1 MLHGC
6 NFSWKGMGLLAITA
20 KEIAALAGVSR
31 GTVDRAL
38 KDRPRISKETKEKIL
53 KIAEQ
58 YNYRPNLIGKALVSA
73 GQKVHVAAILTS
85 VGNPFFDDV
94 KDGIYAAVK
103 AYEDYGIELH
113 LTELKGYNPEEF
125 ISAIENLDDGTENLI
140 ITPLDDEILKEKLEE
155 LAEKGMNIVILSSDI
170 EVRGKL
176 SFVGCDCL
184 KSGKIAGRM
193 VGLLSAGHARLCI
206 VTGSTLHPGHRWRVE
221 GVSSVASE
229 YSDIKIVEVIENND
243 DNETAYKA
251 MKEALNR
258 NEDIDFVCIT
268 AGGVQ
273 GTLRAIKEDG
283 RKIKVCSF
291 DDIPAT
297 KEAMK
302 NGKIL
307 ATICQQPYEQGYNA
321 VKSIFDKVIAK
332 AKVAERQCSEL
343 SIKVDYSIQ

>member
-1 MLHGC
+1 
-6 NFSWKGMGLLAITA
+6 MGHLAITA

-38 KDRPRISKETKEKIL
+38 KNRPRISRETKERIL

-58 YNYRPNLIGKALVSA
+58 YNYKPNLIGKALVSS
-73 GQKVHVAAILTS
+73 GQKVGVAVILTS

-94 KDGIYAAVK
+94 KNGIFAAVK
-103 AYEDYGIELH
+103 AYEDYGIEIN
-113 LTELKGYNPEEF
+113 LTELKGYNPEEL
-125 ISAIENLDDGTENLI
+125 ISALENIQDGIENLI
-140 ITPLDDEILKEKLEE
+140 ITPVDDEKLKGKLQE
-155 LAEKGMNIVILSSDI
+155 LVEKGINVVLLSSDI
-170 EVRGKL
+170 DVKGKL

-184 KSGKIAGRM
+184 RSGKIAGRM
-193 VGLLSAGHARLCI
+193 VGLLSEGHARLCI

-221 GVSSVASE
+221 GVSSVVRE
-229 YSDIKIVEVIENND
+229 YSDIKIVNVIENND
-243 DNETAYKA
+243 DNETAYLA
-251 MKEALNR
+251 MKAALNR
-258 NEDIDFVCIT
+258 NGDIDFVCIT

-273 GTLRAIKEDG
+273 GTLKAIEEDG
-283 RKIKVCSF
+283 KKIKVCSF

-302 NGKIL
+302 KGKIL

-332 AKVAERQCSEL
+332 THVEERQYSEL

>member
-1 MLHGC
+1 
-6 NFSWKGMGLLAITA
+6 MGYLAITA

-38 KDRPRISKETKEKIL
+38 KNRPRISRETKERIL

-58 YNYRPNLIGKALVSA
+58 YNYKPNLIGKALVSS
-73 GQKVHVAAILTS
+73 GQKVGVAVILTS

-94 KDGIYAAVK
+94 KNGIFAAVK
-103 AYEDYGIELH
+103 AYEDYGIEIN
-113 LTELKGYNPEEF
+113 LTELKGYNPEEL
-125 ISAIENLDDGTENLI
+125 ISALENIQDGIENFI
-140 ITPLDDEILKEKLEE
+140 ITPVDDEKLKGKLQE
-155 LAEKGMNIVILSSDI
+155 LVEKGINVVLLSSDI
-170 EVRGKL
+170 DVKGKL

-184 KSGKIAGRM
+184 RSGKIAGRM
-193 VGLLSAGHARLCI
+193 VGLLSEGHARLCI

-221 GVSSVASE
+221 GVSSVVRE
-229 YSDIKIVEVIENND
+229 YSDIKIVDVIENND
-243 DNETAYKA
+243 DNETAYLA
-251 MKEALNR
+251 MKAALNR
-258 NEDIDFVCIT
+258 NGDIDFVCIT

-273 GTLRAIKEDG
+273 GTLKAIEEDG

-307 ATICQQPYEQGYNA
+307 ATICQQPYEQGHNA

-332 AKVAERQCSEL
+332 THVEERQYSEL

>member
-1 MLHGC
+1 
-6 NFSWKGMGLLAITA
+6 MGHLAITA

-38 KDRPRISKETKEKIL
+38 KNRPRISRETKERIL

-58 YNYRPNLIGKALVSA
+58 YNYKPNLIGKALVSS
-73 GQKVHVAAILTS
+73 GQKVGVAVILTS

-94 KDGIYAAVK
+94 KNGIFAAVK
-103 AYEDYGIELH
+103 AYEDYGIEIN
-113 LTELKGYNPEEF
+113 LTELKGYNPEEL
-125 ISAIENLDDGTENLI
+125 ISALENIQDGIENLI
-140 ITPLDDEILKEKLEE
+140 ITPVDDEKLKGKLQE
-155 LAEKGMNIVILSSDI
+155 LVEKGINVVLLSSDI
-170 EVRGKL
+170 DVKGKL

-184 KSGKIAGRM
+184 RSGKIAGRM
-193 VGLLSAGHARLCI
+193 VGLLSEGHARLCI

-221 GVSSVASE
+221 GVSSVVRE
-229 YSDIKIVEVIENND
+229 YSDIKIVDVIENND
-243 DNETAYKA
+243 DNETAYLA
-251 MKEALNR
+251 MKAALNR
-258 NEDIDFVCIT
+258 NGDIDFVCIT

-273 GTLRAIKEDG
+273 GTLKAIEEDG

-307 ATICQQPYEQGYNA
+307 VTICQQPYEQGYNA

-332 AKVAERQCSEL
+332 THVEERQYSEL

>member
-1 MLHGC
+1 
-6 NFSWKGMGLLAITA
+6 MGYLAITA

-38 KDRPRISKETKEKIL
+38 KNRPRISRDTKERIL

-58 YNYRPNLIGKALVSA
+58 YNYKPNLIGKALVSS
-73 GQKVHVAAILTS
+73 GQKVGVAVILTS

-94 KDGIYAAVK
+94 KNGIFAAVK
-103 AYEDYGIELH
+103 AYEDYGIEIN
-113 LTELKGYNPEEF
+113 LTELKGYNPEEL
-125 ISAIENLDDGTENLI
+125 ISALENIQDGIENLI
-140 ITPLDDEILKEKLEE
+140 ITPVDDEKLKGKLQE
-155 LAEKGMNIVILSSDI
+155 LVEKGINVVLLSSDI
-170 EVRGKL
+170 DVKGKL

-184 KSGKIAGRM
+184 RSGKIAGRM
-193 VGLLSAGHARLCI
+193 VGLLSEGHARLCI

-221 GVSSVASE
+221 GVSSVVRE
-229 YSDIKIVEVIENND
+229 YSDIKIVDVIENND
-243 DNETAYKA
+243 DNETAYLA
-251 MKEALNR
+251 MKAALNR
-258 NEDIDFVCIT
+258 NGDIDFVCIT

-273 GTLRAIKEDG
+273 GTLKAIEEDG

-332 AKVAERQCSEL
+332 THVEERQYSEL

>member
-1 MLHGC
+1 
-6 NFSWKGMGLLAITA
+6 MGHLAITA

-38 KDRPRISKETKEKIL
+38 KNRPRISRETKERIL

-58 YNYRPNLIGKALVSA
+58 YNYKPNLIGKALVSS
-73 GQKVHVAAILTS
+73 GQKVGVAVILTS

-94 KDGIYAAVK
+94 KNGIFAAVK
-103 AYEDYGIELH
+103 AYEDYGIEINLS
-113 LTELKGYNPEEF
+113 ELKGYNPEEL
-125 ISAIENLDDGTENLI
+125 ISALENIQDGIENLI
-140 ITPLDDEILKEKLEE
+140 ITPVDDEKLKGKLQE
-155 LAEKGMNIVILSSDI
+155 LVEKGINVVLLSSDI
-170 EVRGKL
+170 DVKGKL

-184 KSGKIAGRM
+184 RSGKIAGRM
-193 VGLLSAGHARLCI
+193 VGLLSEGHARLCI

-221 GVSSVASE
+221 GVSSVVRE
-229 YSDIKIVEVIENND
+229 YSDIKIVDVIENND
-243 DNETAYKA
+243 DNETAYLA
-251 MKEALNR
+251 MKAALNR
-258 NEDIDFVCIT
+258 NGDIDFVCIT

-273 GTLRAIKEDG
+273 GTLKAIEEDG

-332 AKVAERQCSEL
+332 THVEERQYSEL

>member
-1 MLHGC
+1 
-6 NFSWKGMGLLAITA
+6 MGHLAITA

-38 KDRPRISKETKEKIL
+38 KNRPRISRETKERIL

-58 YNYRPNLIGKALVSA
+58 YNYKPNLIGKALVSS
-73 GQKVHVAAILTS
+73 GQKVGVAVILTS

-94 KDGIYAAVK
+94 KNGIFAAVK
-103 AYEDYGIELH
+103 AYEDYGIEIN
-113 LTELKGYNPEEF
+113 LTELKGYNPEEL
-125 ISAIENLDDGTENLI
+125 ISALENIQDGIENLI
-140 ITPLDDEILKEKLEE
+140 ITPVDDEKLKGKLQE
-155 LAEKGMNIVILSSDI
+155 LVEKGINVVLLSSDI
-170 EVRGKL
+170 DVKGKL

-184 KSGKIAGRM
+184 RSGKIAGRM
-193 VGLLSAGHARLCI
+193 VGLLSEGHARLCI

-221 GVSSVASE
+221 GVSSVVRE
-229 YSDIKIVEVIENND
+229 YSDIKIVAVIENND
-243 DNETAYKA
+243 DNETAYLA
-251 MKEALNR
+251 MKAALNR
-258 NEDIDFVCIT
+258 NGDIDFVCIT

-273 GTLRAIKEDG
+273 GTLKAIEEDG
-283 RKIKVCSF
+283 KKIKVCSF

-302 NGKIL
+302 KGKIL

-332 AKVAERQCSEL
+332 THVEERQYSEL

>member
-1 MLHGC
+1 
-6 NFSWKGMGLLAITA
+6 MGHLAITA

-38 KDRPRISKETKEKIL
+38 KNRPRISRETKERIL

-58 YNYRPNLIGKALVSA
+58 YNYKPNLIGKALVSS
-73 GQKVHVAAILTS
+73 GQKVGVAVILTS

-94 KDGIYAAVK
+94 KNGIFAAVK
-103 AYEDYGIELH
+103 AYEDYGIEIN
-113 LTELKGYNPEEF
+113 LTELKGYNPEEL
-125 ISAIENLDDGTENLI
+125 ISALENIQDGIENLI
-140 ITPLDDEILKEKLEE
+140 ITPVDDEKLKGKLQE
-155 LAEKGMNIVILSSDI
+155 LVEKGINVVLLSSDI
-170 EVRGKL
+170 DVKGKL

-184 KSGKIAGRM
+184 RSGKIAGRM
-193 VGLLSAGHARLCI
+193 VGLLSEGHARLCI

-221 GVSSVASE
+221 GVSSVVRE
-229 YSDIKIVEVIENND
+229 YSDIKIVAVIENND
-243 DNETAYKA
+243 DNETAYLA
-251 MKEALNR
+251 MKAALNR
-258 NEDIDFVCIT
+258 NGDIDFVCIT

-273 GTLRAIKEDG
+273 GTLKAIEEDG

-332 AKVAERQCSEL
+332 THVEERQYSEL

>member
-1 MLHGC
+1 
-6 NFSWKGMGLLAITA
+6 MGHLAITA

-38 KDRPRISKETKEKIL
+38 KNRPRISRETKERIL

-58 YNYRPNLIGKALVSA
+58 YNYKPNLIGKALVSS
-73 GQKVHVAAILTS
+73 GQKVGVAVILTS

-94 KDGIYAAVK
+94 KNGIFAAVK
-103 AYEDYGIELH
+103 AYEDYGIEIN
-113 LTELKGYNPEEF
+113 LTELKGYNPEEL
-125 ISAIENLDDGTENLI
+125 ISALENIQDGIENLI
-140 ITPLDDEILKEKLEE
+140 ITPVDDEKLKGKLQE
-155 LAEKGMNIVILSSDI
+155 LVEKGINVVLLSSDI
-170 EVRGKL
+170 DVKGKL

-184 KSGKIAGRM
+184 RSGKIAGRM
-193 VGLLSAGHARLCI
+193 VGLLSEGHARLCI

-221 GVSSVASE
+221 GVSSVVRE
-229 YSDIKIVEVIENND
+229 YSDIKIVDVIENND
-243 DNETAYKA
+243 DNETAYLA
-251 MKEALNR
+251 MKAALNR
-258 NEDIDFVCIT
+258 NGDIDFVCIT

-273 GTLRAIKEDG
+273 GTLKAIEEDG

-332 AKVAERQCSEL
+332 THVEKRQYSEL

>member
-1 MLHGC
+1 
-6 NFSWKGMGLLAITA
+6 MGHLAITA

-38 KDRPRISKETKEKIL
+38 KNRPRISRETKERIL

-58 YNYRPNLIGKALVSA
+58 YNYKPNLIGKALVSS
-73 GQKVHVAAILTS
+73 GQKVGVAVILTS

-94 KDGIYAAVK
+94 KNGIFAAVK
-103 AYEDYGIELH
+103 AYEDYGIEIN
-113 LTELKGYNPEEF
+113 LTELKGYNPEEL
-125 ISAIENLDDGTENLI
+125 ISALENIQDGIENLI
-140 ITPLDDEILKEKLEE
+140 ITPVDDEKLKGKLQE
-155 LAEKGMNIVILSSDI
+155 LVEKGINVVLLSSDI
-170 EVRGKL
+170 DVKGKI

-184 KSGKIAGRM
+184 RSGKIAGRM
-193 VGLLSAGHARLCI
+193 VGLLSEGHARLCI

-221 GVSSVASE
+221 GVSSVVRE
-229 YSDIKIVEVIENND
+229 YSDIKIVDVIENND
-243 DNETAYKA
+243 DNETAYLA
-251 MKEALNR
+251 MKAALNR
-258 NEDIDFVCIT
+258 NGDIDFVCIT

-273 GTLRAIKEDG
+273 GTLKAIEEDG

-332 AKVAERQCSEL
+332 THVEERQYSEL

>member
-1 MLHGC
+1 
-6 NFSWKGMGLLAITA
+6 MGYLAITA

-38 KDRPRISKETKEKIL
+38 KNRPRISRDTKERIL

-58 YNYRPNLIGKALVSA
+58 YNYKPNLIGKALVSS
-73 GQKVHVAAILTS
+73 GQKVGVAVILTS

-94 KDGIYAAVK
+94 KNGIFAAVK
-103 AYEDYGIELH
+103 AYEDYGIEIN
-113 LTELKGYNPEEF
+113 LTELKGYNPEEL
-125 ISAIENLDDGTENLI
+125 ISALENIQDGIENLI
-140 ITPLDDEILKEKLEE
+140 ITPVDDEKLKGKLQE
-155 LAEKGMNIVILSSDI
+155 LVEKGINVVLLSSDI
-170 EVRGKL
+170 DVKGKL

-184 KSGKIAGRM
+184 RSGKIAGRM
-193 VGLLSAGHARLCI
+193 VGLLSEGHARLCI

-221 GVSSVASE
+221 GVSSVVRE
-229 YSDIKIVEVIENND
+229 YSDIKIVDVIENND
-243 DNETAYKA
+243 DNETAYLA
-251 MKEALNR
+251 MKAALNR
-258 NEDIDFVCIT
+258 NGDIDFVCIT

-273 GTLRAIKEDG
+273 GTLKAIEEDG

-307 ATICQQPYEQGYNA
+307 VTICQQPYEQGYNA

-332 AKVAERQCSEL
+332 THVEERQYSEL

>member
-1 MLHGC
+1 
-6 NFSWKGMGLLAITA
+6 MGYLAITA

-38 KDRPRISKETKEKIL
+38 KNRPRISRETKERIL

-58 YNYRPNLIGKALVSA
+58 YNYKPNLIGKALVSS
-73 GQKVHVAAILTS
+73 GQKVGVAVILTS

-94 KDGIYAAVK
+94 KNGIFAAVK
-103 AYEDYGIELH
+103 AYEDYGIEIN
-113 LTELKGYNPEEF
+113 LTELKGYNPEEL
-125 ISAIENLDDGTENLI
+125 ISALENIQDGIENLI
-140 ITPLDDEILKEKLEE
+140 ITPVDDEKLKGKLQE
-155 LAEKGMNIVILSSDI
+155 LVEKGINVVLLSSDI
-170 EVRGKL
+170 DVKGKL

-184 KSGKIAGRM
+184 RSGKIAGRM
-193 VGLLSAGHARLCI
+193 VGLLSEGHARLCI

-221 GVSSVASE
+221 GVSSVVRE
-229 YSDIKIVEVIENND
+229 YSDIKIVDVIENND
-243 DNETAYKA
+243 DNETAYLA
-251 MKEALNR
+251 MKAALNR
-258 NEDIDFVCIT
+258 NGDIDFVCIT

-273 GTLRAIKEDG
+273 GTLKAIEEDG

-332 AKVAERQCSEL
+332 THVEERQYSEL

>member
-1 MLHGC
+1 
-6 NFSWKGMGLLAITA
+6 MGHLAITA

-38 KDRPRISKETKEKIL
+38 KNRPRISRETKERIL

-58 YNYRPNLIGKALVSA
+58 YNYKPNLIGKALVSS
-73 GQKVHVAAILTS
+73 GQKVGVAIILTS

-94 KDGIYAAVK
+94 KNGIFAAVK
-103 AYEDYGIELH
+103 AYEDYGIEIN
-113 LTELKGYNPEEF
+113 LTELKGYNPEEL
-125 ISAIENLDDGTENLI
+125 ISALENIQDGIENLI
-140 ITPLDDEILKEKLEE
+140 ITPVDDEKLKGKLQE
-155 LAEKGMNIVILSSDI
+155 LVEKGINVLLLSSDI
-170 EVRGKL
+170 DVKGKL

-184 KSGKIAGRM
+184 RSGKIAGRM
-193 VGLLSAGHARLCI
+193 VGLLSEGHARLCI

-221 GVSSVASE
+221 GVSSVVRE
-229 YSDIKIVEVIENND
+229 YSDIKIVDVIENND
-243 DNETAYKA
+243 DNETAYLA
-251 MKEALNR
+251 MKAALNR
-258 NEDIDFVCIT
+258 NGDIDFVCIT

-273 GTLRAIKEDG
+273 GTLKAIEEDG

-332 AKVAERQCSEL
+332 THVEERQYSEL

>member
-1 MLHGC
+1 
-6 NFSWKGMGLLAITA
+6 MGHLAITA

-38 KDRPRISKETKEKIL
+38 KNRPRISRETKERIL

-58 YNYRPNLIGKALVSA
+58 YNYKPNLIGKALVSS
-73 GQKVHVAAILTS
+73 GQKVGVAVILTS

-94 KDGIYAAVK
+94 KNGIFAAVK
-103 AYEDYGIELH
+103 AYEDYGIEIN
-113 LTELKGYNPEEF
+113 LTELKGYNPEEL
-125 ISAIENLDDGTENLI
+125 ISALENIQDGIENLI
-140 ITPLDDEILKEKLEE
+140 ITPVDDEKLKGKLQE
-155 LAEKGMNIVILSSDI
+155 LVEKGINVVLLSSDI
-170 EVRGKL
+170 DVKGKL

-184 KSGKIAGRM
+184 RSGKIAGRM
-193 VGLLSAGHARLCI
+193 VGLLSEGHARLCI

-221 GVSSVASE
+221 GVSSVVRE
-229 YSDIKIVEVIENND
+229 YSDIKIVDVIENND
-243 DNETAYKA
+243 DNETAYLA
-251 MKEALNR
+251 MKAALNR
-258 NEDIDFVCIT
+258 NGDIDFVCIT

-273 GTLRAIKEDG
+273 GTLKAIEEDG
-283 RKIKVCSF
+283 KKIKVCSF

-302 NGKIL
+302 KGKIL

-332 AKVAERQCSEL
+332 THVEERQYSEL

>member
-1 MLHGC
+1 
-6 NFSWKGMGLLAITA
+6 MGQLAITA

-38 KDRPRISKETKEKIL
+38 KNRPRISRETKERIL

-58 YNYRPNLIGKALVSA
+58 YNYKPNLIGKALVSS
-73 GQKVHVAAILTS
+73 GQKVGVAVILTS

-94 KDGIYAAVK
+94 KNGIFAAVK
-103 AYEDYGIELH
+103 AYEDYGIEIN
-113 LTELKGYNPEEF
+113 LTELKGYNPEEL
-125 ISAIENLDDGTENLI
+125 ISALENIQDGIENLI
-140 ITPLDDEILKEKLEE
+140 ITPVDDEKLKGKLQE
-155 LAEKGMNIVILSSDI
+155 LVEKGINVVLLSSDI
-170 EVRGKL
+170 DVKGKL

-184 KSGKIAGRM
+184 RSGKIAGRM
-193 VGLLSAGHARLCI
+193 VGLLSEGHARLCI

-221 GVSSVASE
+221 GVSSVVRE
-229 YSDIKIVEVIENND
+229 YSDIKIVDVIENND
-243 DNETAYKA
+243 DNETAYLA
-251 MKEALNR
+251 MKAALNR
-258 NEDIDFVCIT
+258 NGDIDFVCIT

-273 GTLRAIKEDG
+273 GTLKAIEEDG

-332 AKVAERQCSEL
+332 THVEERQYSEL

>member
-1 MLHGC
+1 
-6 NFSWKGMGLLAITA
+6 MGHLAITA

-38 KDRPRISKETKEKIL
+38 KNRPRISRETKERIL

-58 YNYRPNLIGKALVSA
+58 YNYKPNLIGKALVSS
-73 GQKVHVAAILTS
+73 GQKVGVAVILTS

-94 KDGIYAAVK
+94 KNGIFAAVK
-103 AYEDYGIELH
+103 AYEDYGIEIN
-113 LTELKGYNPEEF
+113 LTELKGYNPEEL
-125 ISAIENLDDGTENLI
+125 ISALENIQDGIENLI
-140 ITPLDDEILKEKLEE
+140 ITPVDDEKLKGKLQE
-155 LAEKGMNIVILSSDI
+155 LVEKGINVVLLSSDI
-170 EVRGKL
+170 DVKGKI

-184 KSGKIAGRM
+184 RSGKIAGRM
-193 VGLLSAGHARLCI
+193 VGLLSEGHARLCI

-221 GVSSVASE
+221 GVSSVVRE
-229 YSDIKIVEVIENND
+229 YSDIKIVDVIENND
-243 DNETAYKA
+243 DNETAYLA
-251 MKEALNR
+251 MKAALNR
-258 NEDIDFVCIT
+258 NGDIDFVCIT

-273 GTLRAIKEDG
+273 GTLKAIEEDG

-307 ATICQQPYEQGYNA
+307 VTICQQPYEQGYNA

-332 AKVAERQCSEL
+332 THVEERQYSEL

>member
-1 MLHGC
+1 
-6 NFSWKGMGLLAITA
+6 MGHLAITA

-38 KDRPRISKETKEKIL
+38 KNRPRISRETKERIL

-58 YNYRPNLIGKALVSA
+58 YNYKPNLIGKALVSS
-73 GQKVHVAAILTS
+73 GQKVGVAVILTS

-94 KDGIYAAVK
+94 KNGIFAAVK
-103 AYEDYGIELH
+103 AYEDYGIEIN
-113 LTELKGYNPEEF
+113 LTELKGYNPEEL
-125 ISAIENLDDGTENLI
+125 ISALENIQDGIENLI
-140 ITPLDDEILKEKLEE
+140 ITPVDDEKLKGKLQE
-155 LAEKGMNIVILSSDI
+155 LVEKGINVVLLSSDI
-170 EVRGKL
+170 DVKGKL

-184 KSGKIAGRM
+184 RSGKIAGRM
-193 VGLLSAGHARLCI
+193 VGLLSEGHARLCI

-221 GVSSVASE
+221 GVSSVVRE
-229 YSDIKIVEVIENND
+229 YSDIKIVAVIENND
-243 DNETAYKA
+243 DNETAYLA
-251 MKEALNR
+251 MKAALNR
-258 NEDIDFVCIT
+258 NGDIDFVCIT

-273 GTLRAIKEDG
+273 GTLQAIEEDG

-332 AKVAERQCSEL
+332 THVEERQYSEL

>member
-1 MLHGC
+1 
-6 NFSWKGMGLLAITA
+6 MGHLAITA

-38 KDRPRISKETKEKIL
+38 KNRPRISRETKERIL

-58 YNYRPNLIGKALVSA
+58 YNYKPNLIGKALVSS
-73 GQKVHVAAILTS
+73 GQKVGVAVILTS

-94 KDGIYAAVK
+94 KNGIFAAVK
-103 AYEDYGIELH
+103 AYEDYGIEIN
-113 LTELKGYNPEEF
+113 LTELKGYNPEEL
-125 ISAIENLDDGTENLI
+125 ISTLENIQDGIENLI
-140 ITPLDDEILKEKLEE
+140 ITPVDDEKLKGKLQE
-155 LAEKGMNIVILSSDI
+155 LVEKGINVVLLSSDI
-170 EVRGKL
+170 DVKGKL
-176 SFVGCDCL
+176 SFIGCDCL
-184 KSGKIAGRM
+184 RSGKIAGRM
-193 VGLLSAGHARLCI
+193 VGLLSEGHARLCI

-221 GVSSVASE
+221 GVSSVVRE
-229 YSDIKIVEVIENND
+229 YSDIKIVDVIENND
-243 DNETAYKA
+243 DNETAYLA
-251 MKEALNR
+251 MKAALNR
-258 NEDIDFVCIT
+258 NGDIDFVCIT

-273 GTLRAIKEDG
+273 GTLKAIEEDG

-332 AKVAERQCSEL
+332 THVEERQYSEL

>member
-1 MLHGC
+1 
-6 NFSWKGMGLLAITA
+6 MGHLAITA

-38 KDRPRISKETKEKIL
+38 KNRPRISRETKERIL

-58 YNYRPNLIGKALVSA
+58 YNYKPNLIGKALVSS
-73 GQKVHVAAILTS
+73 GQKVGVAIILTS

-94 KDGIYAAVK
+94 KNGIFAAVK
-103 AYEDYGIELH
+103 AYEDYGIEIN
-113 LTELKGYNPEEF
+113 LTELKGYNPEEL
-125 ISAIENLDDGTENLI
+125 ISALENIQDGIENLI
-140 ITPLDDEILKEKLEE
+140 ITPVDDEKLKGKLQE
-155 LAEKGMNIVILSSDI
+155 LVEKGINVVLLSSDI
-170 EVRGKL
+170 DVKGKL

-184 KSGKIAGRM
+184 RSGKIAGRM
-193 VGLLSAGHARLCI
+193 VGLLSEGHARLCI

-221 GVSSVASE
+221 GVSSVVRE
-229 YSDIKIVEVIENND
+229 YSDIKIVDVIENND
-243 DNETAYKA
+243 DNETAYLA
-251 MKEALNR
+251 MKAALNR
-258 NEDIDFVCIT
+258 NGDIDFVCIT

-273 GTLRAIKEDG
+273 GTLKAIEEDG

-332 AKVAERQCSEL
+332 THVEERQYSEL

>member
-1 MLHGC
+1 
-6 NFSWKGMGLLAITA
+6 MGHLAITA

-38 KDRPRISKETKEKIL
+38 KNRPRISRETKERIL

-58 YNYRPNLIGKALVSA
+58 YNYKPNLIGKALVSS
-73 GQKVHVAAILTS
+73 GQKVGVAVILTS

-94 KDGIYAAVK
+94 KNGIFAAVK
-103 AYEDYGIELH
+103 AYEDYGIEIN
-113 LTELKGYNPEEF
+113 LTELKGYNPEEL
-125 ISAIENLDDGTENLI
+125 ISALENIQDGIENLI
-140 ITPLDDEILKEKLEE
+140 ITPVDDEKLKGKLQE
-155 LAEKGMNIVILSSDI
+155 LVEKGINVVLLSSDI
-170 EVRGKL
+170 DVKGKL

-184 KSGKIAGRM
+184 RSGKIAGRM
-193 VGLLSAGHARLCI
+193 VGLLSEGHARLCI

-221 GVSSVASE
+221 GVSSVVRE
-229 YSDIKIVEVIENND
+229 YSDIKIVDVIENND
-243 DNETAYKA
+243 DNEMAYLA
-251 MKEALNR
+251 MKAALNR
-258 NEDIDFVCIT
+258 NGDIDFVCIT

-273 GTLRAIKEDG
+273 GTLKAIEEDG

-332 AKVAERQCSEL
+332 THVEERQYSEL

>member
-1 MLHGC
+1 
-6 NFSWKGMGLLAITA
+6 MGHLAITA

-38 KDRPRISKETKEKIL
+38 KNRPRISRETKERIL

-58 YNYRPNLIGKALVSA
+58 YNYKPNLIGKALVSS
-73 GQKVHVAAILTS
+73 GQKVGVAVILTS

-94 KDGIYAAVK
+94 KNGIFAAVK
-103 AYEDYGIELH
+103 AYEDYGIEIN
-113 LTELKGYNPEEF
+113 LTELKGYNPEEL
-125 ISAIENLDDGTENLI
+125 ISALENIQDGIENLI
-140 ITPLDDEILKEKLEE
+140 ITPVDDEKLKGKLQE
-155 LAEKGMNIVILSSDI
+155 LVEKGINVVLLSSDI
-170 EVRGKL
+170 DVKGKL

-184 KSGKIAGRM
+184 RSGKIAGRM
-193 VGLLSAGHARLCI
+193 VGLLSEGHARLCI

-221 GVSSVASE
+221 GVSSVVRE
-229 YSDIKIVEVIENND
+229 YSDIKIVDVIENND
-243 DNETAYKA
+243 DNETAYLA
-251 MKEALNR
+251 MKAALNR
-258 NEDIDFVCIT
+258 NGDIDFVCIT

-273 GTLRAIKEDG
+273 GTLKAIEEDG

-302 NGKIL
+302 KGKIL

-332 AKVAERQCSEL
+332 THVEERQYSEL

>member
-1 MLHGC
+1 
-6 NFSWKGMGLLAITA
+6 MGHLAITA

-38 KDRPRISKETKEKIL
+38 KNRPRISRETKERIL

-58 YNYRPNLIGKALVSA
+58 YNYKPNLIGKALVSS
-73 GQKVHVAAILTS
+73 GQKVGVAVILTS

-94 KDGIYAAVK
+94 KNGIFAAVK
-103 AYEDYGIELH
+103 AYEDYGIEIN
-113 LTELKGYNPEEF
+113 LTELKGYNPEEL
-125 ISAIENLDDGTENLI
+125 ISALENIQDGIENLI
-140 ITPLDDEILKEKLEE
+140 ITPVDDEKLKGKLQE
-155 LAEKGMNIVILSSDI
+155 LVEKGINVVLLSSDI
-170 EVRGKL
+170 DVKGKL

-184 KSGKIAGRM
+184 RSGKIAGRM
-193 VGLLSAGHARLCI
+193 VGLLSEGHARLCI

-221 GVSSVASE
+221 GVSSVVRE
-229 YSDIKIVEVIENND
+229 YSDTKIVDVIENND
-243 DNETAYKA
+243 DNETAYLA
-251 MKEALNR
+251 MKAALNR
-258 NEDIDFVCIT
+258 NGDIDFVCIT

-273 GTLRAIKEDG
+273 GTLKAIEEDG

-332 AKVAERQCSEL
+332 THVEERQYSEL

>member
-1 MLHGC
+1 
-6 NFSWKGMGLLAITA
+6 MGHLAITA

-38 KDRPRISKETKEKIL
+38 KNRPRISRETKERIL
-53 KIAEQ
+53 KITEQ
-58 YNYRPNLIGKALVSA
+58 YNYKPNLIGKALVSSW
-73 GQKVHVAAILTS
+73 QKVGVAVILTS

-94 KDGIYAAVK
+94 KNGIFAAVK
-103 AYEDYGIELH
+103 AYEDYGIEIN
-113 LTELKGYNPEEF
+113 LTELKGYNPEEL
-125 ISAIENLDDGTENLI
+125 ISALENIQDGIENLI
-140 ITPLDDEILKEKLEE
+140 ITPVDDEKLKGKLQE
-155 LAEKGMNIVILSSDI
+155 LVEKGINVVLLSSDI
-170 EVRGKL
+170 DVKGKL

-184 KSGKIAGRM
+184 RSGKIAGRM
-193 VGLLSAGHARLCI
+193 VGLLSEGHARFCI

-221 GVSSVASE
+221 GVSSVVRE
-229 YSDIKIVEVIENND
+229 YSDIKIVDVIENND
-243 DNETAYKA
+243 DNETAYLA
-251 MKEALNR
+251 MKAALNR
-258 NEDIDFVCIT
+258 NGDIDFVCIT

-273 GTLRAIKEDG
+273 GTLKAIEEDG
-283 RKIKVCSF
+283 KKIKVCSF

-332 AKVAERQCSEL
+332 THVEERQYSEL

>member
-1 MLHGC
+1 
-6 NFSWKGMGLLAITA
+6 MGYLAITA

-38 KDRPRISKETKEKIL
+38 KNRPRISRETKERIL

-58 YNYRPNLIGKALVSA
+58 YNYKPNLIGKALVSS
-73 GQKVHVAAILTS
+73 GQKVGVAVILTS

-94 KDGIYAAVK
+94 KNGIFAAVK
-103 AYEDYGIELH
+103 AYEDYGIEIN
-113 LTELKGYNPEEF
+113 LTELKGYNPEEL
-125 ISAIENLDDGTENLI
+125 ISALENIQDGIENLI
-140 ITPLDDEILKEKLEE
+140 ITPVDDEKLKGKLQE
-155 LAEKGMNIVILSSDI
+155 LVEKGINVVLLSSDI
-170 EVRGKL
+170 DVKGKL

-184 KSGKIAGRM
+184 RSGKIAGRM
-193 VGLLSAGHARLCI
+193 VGLLSEGHARLCI

-221 GVSSVASE
+221 GVSSVVRE
-229 YSDIKIVEVIENND
+229 YSDIKIVDVIENND
-243 DNETAYKA
+243 DNETAYLAIKA
-251 MKEALNR
+251 ALNR
-258 NEDIDFVCIT
+258 NGDIDFVCIT

-273 GTLRAIKEDG
+273 GTLKAIEEDG

-332 AKVAERQCSEL
+332 THVEERQYSEL

>member
-1 MLHGC
+1 
-6 NFSWKGMGLLAITA
+6 MGLLAITA

-38 KDRPRISKETKEKIL
+38 KDRPRISKETKERIL

-58 YNYRPNLIGKALVSA
+58 YNYKPNLIGKALVSS
-73 GQKVHVAAILTS
+73 GQKVPIAAILTS

-94 KDGIYAAVK
+94 KDGIFAAVK
-103 AYEDYGIELH
+103 TYEDYGIELD
-113 LTELKGYNPEEF
+113 LTEFKGYNPQEL
-125 ISAIENLDDGTENLI
+125 ISALENLDDKIENLI
-140 ITPLDDEILKEKLEE
+140 ITPIDDEKLKEKLEE

-170 EVRGKL
+170 HVKGKL

-184 KSGKIAGRM
+184 KSGKIAGRI
-193 VGLLSAGHARLCI
+193 VGLLSAGRARLCI

-221 GVSSVASE
+221 GVSSVARE
-229 YSDIKIVEVIENND
+229 YPDIKIVDVIENND
-243 DNETAYKA
+243 DNETAYRA
-251 MKEALNR
+251 MKKALKR
-258 NEDIDFVCIT
+258 NGDIDFVCIT

-273 GTLRAIKEDG
+273 GTLRAVEEDD
-283 RKIKVCSF
+283 RSIKVCSF

-297 KEAMK
+297 KDAMK

-332 AKVAERQCSEL
+332 AQVEEIQYSEL
-343 SIKVDYSIQ
+343 NIKVDYSVE

>member
-1 MLHGC
+1 
-6 NFSWKGMGLLAITA
+6 MGLLAITA
-20 KEIAALAGVSR
+20 KEIAVLAGVSR

-38 KDRPRISKETKEKIL
+38 KNRPRISKETKEKIL

-58 YNYRPNLIGKALVSA
+58 YDYKPNLIGKALVSS
-73 GQKVHVAAILTS
+73 GHKVRIDAILTS

-94 KDGIYAAVK
+94 KRGIHAAVRT
-103 AYEDYGIELH
+103 YEDYGIEVILK
-113 LTELKGYNPEEF
+113 ELKGYNPDEL
-125 ISAIENLDDGTENLI
+125 IAALENLDEETENLI
-140 ITPLDDEILKEKLEE
+140 ITPVDDERLRERLEE
-155 LAEKGMNIVILSSDI
+155 LAGRGMNIVVLSSDI
-170 EVRGKL
+170 EVKGKL

-184 KSGKIAGRM
+184 KSGKIAGRI
-193 VGLLSAGHARLCI
+193 VGLLSSGHARLCI

-273 GTLRAIKEDG
+273 GTLRAIKENG

-291 DDIPAT
+291 DDIPAAR
-297 KEAMK
+297 KAMK
-302 NGKIL
+302 DGKIL

-321 VKSIFDKVIAK
+321 VKSIFDKVIAR
-332 AKVAERQCSEL
+332 AKVEERQCSEL

>member
-1 MLHGC
+1 MWH
-6 NFSWKGMGLLAITA
+6 LAITA

-38 KDRPRISKETKEKIL
+38 KNRPRISRETKERIL

-58 YNYRPNLIGKALVSA
+58 YNYKPNLIGKALVSS
-73 GQKVHVAAILTS
+73 GQKVGVAVILTS

-94 KDGIYAAVK
+94 KNGIFAAVK
-103 AYEDYGIELH
+103 AYEDYGIEIN
-113 LTELKGYNPEEF
+113 LTELKGYNPEEL
-125 ISAIENLDDGTENLI
+125 ISALENIQDGIENLI
-140 ITPLDDEILKEKLEE
+140 ITPVDDEKLKGKLQE
-155 LAEKGMNIVILSSDI
+155 LVEKGINVVLLSSDI
-170 EVRGKL
+170 DVKGKL

-184 KSGKIAGRM
+184 RSGKIAGRM
-193 VGLLSAGHARLCI
+193 VGLLSEGHARLCI

-221 GVSSVASE
+221 GVSSVVRE
-229 YSDIKIVEVIENND
+229 YSDIKIVDVIENND
-243 DNETAYKA
+243 DNETAYLA
-251 MKEALNR
+251 MKAALNR
-258 NEDIDFVCIT
+258 NGDIDFVCIT

-273 GTLRAIKEDG
+273 GTLKAIEEDG

-332 AKVAERQCSEL
+332 THVEERQYSEL

>member
-1 MLHGC
+1 
-6 NFSWKGMGLLAITA
+6 MGHLAITA

-38 KDRPRISKETKEKIL
+38 KNRPRISRETKERIL

-58 YNYRPNLIGKALVSA
+58 YNYKPNLIGKALVSS
-73 GQKVHVAAILTS
+73 GQKVGVAVILTS

-94 KDGIYAAVK
+94 KNGIFAAVK
-103 AYEDYGIELH
+103 AYEDYGIEIN
-113 LTELKGYNPEEF
+113 LTELKGYNPEEL
-125 ISAIENLDDGTENLI
+125 ISALENIQDGIENLI
-140 ITPLDDEILKEKLEE
+140 ITPVDDEKLKGKLQE
-155 LAEKGMNIVILSSDI
+155 LVEKGINVVLLSSDI
-170 EVRGKL
+170 DVKGKL

-184 KSGKIAGRM
+184 RSGKIAGRM
-193 VGLLSAGHARLCI
+193 VGLLSEGHARLCI

-221 GVSSVASE
+221 GVSSVVRE
-229 YSDIKIVEVIENND
+229 YSDIKIVDVIENND
-243 DNETAYKA
+243 DNETAYLA
-251 MKEALNR
+251 MKAALNR
-258 NEDIDFVCIT
+258 NGDIDFVCIT

-273 GTLRAIKEDG
+273 GTLKAIEEDG

-332 AKVAERQCSEL
+332 THVEERQYSEL

>member
-1 MLHGC
+1 
-6 NFSWKGMGLLAITA
+6 MGHLAITA

-38 KDRPRISKETKEKIL
+38 KNRPRISRETKERIL

-58 YNYRPNLIGKALVSA
+58 YNYKPNLIGKALVSS
-73 GQKVHVAAILTS
+73 GQKVGVAVILTS

-94 KDGIYAAVK
+94 KNGIFAAVK
-103 AYEDYGIELH
+103 TYEDYGIEIN
-113 LTELKGYNPEEF
+113 LTELKGYNAEEL
-125 ISAIENLDDGTENLI
+125 ISALENIQDGIENLI
-140 ITPLDDEILKEKLEE
+140 ITPVDDEKLKGKLQE
-155 LAEKGMNIVILSSDI
+155 LVEKGINVVLLSSDI
-170 EVRGKL
+170 DVKGKL

-184 KSGKIAGRM
+184 RSGKIAGRM
-193 VGLLSAGHARLCI
+193 VGLLSEGHARLCI

-221 GVSSVASE
+221 GVSSVVRE
-229 YSDIKIVEVIENND
+229 YSDIKIVDVIENND
-243 DNETAYKA
+243 DNETAYLA
-251 MKEALNR
+251 MKAALNR
-258 NEDIDFVCIT
+258 NGDIDFVCIT

-273 GTLRAIKEDG
+273 GTLKAIEEDG

-332 AKVAERQCSEL
+332 THVEERQYSEL